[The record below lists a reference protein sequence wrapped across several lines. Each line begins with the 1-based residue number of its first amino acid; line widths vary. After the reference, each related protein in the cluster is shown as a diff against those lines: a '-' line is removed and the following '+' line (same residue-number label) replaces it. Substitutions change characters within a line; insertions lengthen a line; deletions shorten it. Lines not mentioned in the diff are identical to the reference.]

1 MSYLYKDE
9 RRILLIDADVR
20 KRNLRTAVLGS
31 HEFEVHT
38 AASLMEA
45 TPLWKTIPYDL
56 VLLADPQHAD
66 SAALITQMR
75 DLKPSQ
81 RIGLLVGPPSY
92 IQEVA
97 RISAK
102 TKSAQRRLVGSIP
115 SPPVEGPAA
124 SQWQKTIYTVVS
136 EWYAAQ
142 AGAFRPSEGT
152 NPTRPNPV

>member
-9 RRILLIDADVR
+9 RRILLIDADAR
-20 KRNLRTAVLGS
+20 KRTLRTAVLRS

-56 VLLADPQHAD
+56 VLVADPQHAD

-75 DLKPSQ
+75 DDKPSQ
-81 RIGLLVGPPSY
+81 RIGLLVGFPNY
-92 IQEVA
+92 IQEVT

-102 TKSAQRRLVGSIP
+102 TTQRNLVSSIP
-115 SPPVEGPAA
+115 SVSLEGAA
-124 SQWQKTIYTVVS
+124 ATQWQKTVYTVVS
-136 EWYAAQ
+136 NWCIAQ
-142 AGAFRPSEGT
+142 AARFRLHEAADPNGS
-152 NPTRPNPV
+152 NPA

>member
-1 MSYLYKDE
+1 MTYLYKDE

-20 KRNLRTAVLGS
+20 KRNLRTAVLRS

-56 VLLADPQHAD
+56 VLLADPQNAD

-75 DLKPSQ
+75 DDKPGQ

-97 RISAK
+97 RVSAK
-102 TKSAQRRLVGSIP
+102 TKLAQRKRVGSIP
-115 SPPVEGPAA
+115 SASVEGPAA
-124 SQWQKTIYTVVS
+124 TQWQKTIYSVVS
-136 EWYAAQ
+136 DWCTAQ
-142 AGAFRPSEGT
+142 AAMFRLHETT
-152 NPTRPNPV
+152 NPTRSNLV

>member
-20 KRNLRTAVLGS
+20 KRNLRTAVLRS

-38 AASLMEA
+38 AASLTEA
-45 TPLWKTIPYDL
+45 TPFWKTIPYDL
-56 VLLADPQHAD
+56 VLLANPQHAD
-66 SAALITQMR
+66 SAALITQIR
-75 DLKPSQ
+75 DNKPSQ

-102 TKSAQRRLVGSIP
+102 TTPAQRRRIGSIP
-115 SPPVEGPAA
+115 PAPVEGPAA
-124 SQWQKTIYTVVS
+124 AQWQKTVCTLVS
-136 EWYAAQ
+136 HWCAGQAA
-142 AGAFRPSEGT
+142 AFRLPEAT
-152 NPTRPNPV
+152 NPARPNPA